1 MVNVPKEKEENQR
14 IITAKDKDIWLGK
27 FMTEQFESEDKYE
40 IELVKEHGASIVKD
54 ESIEKGNNPIDT
66 VAKALEQYISEN
78 EVNKNEKKMFS
89 PNEDPLEDKSDEEL
103 DDEELF

>member
-1 MVNVPKEKEENQR
+1 MKQNF
-14 IITAKDKDIWLGK
+14 L
-27 FMTEQFESEDKYE
+27 
-40 IELVKEHGASIVKD
+40 KEHGASIVKD

-78 EVNKNEKKMFS
+78 EVNKNEKEMFS

-103 DDEELF
+103 EDEELDDEELF